1 MIQPTMGKIERQ
13 FAQIIWDNEPITS
26 SELVLLAEKE
36 LNWKKSTTYTT
47 LKRLSERGIFQNIKG
62 VVTSQI
68 SSDEFYAIKSEQ
80 FLEDSFSGSLPRF
93 LTAFTSR
100 KKLTEDEIKEL
111 EIIILESKGDNN
123 G

>member
-26 SELVLLAEKE
+26 AELVMLAEKE

-62 VVTSQI
+62 TVTSKM

-93 LTAFTSR
+93 LTAFASR

-111 EIIILESKGDNN
+111 ETLISESREL
-123 G
+123 